1 MAEYQVDVPIV
12 TQSQINQI
20 ISKQDLFYTQYFQD
34 NSGLPISKNA
44 GLVDVSN
51 DLSLST
57 LFIPQFRTVS
67 IGVFNYSGAGTLV
80 VQTGLVNDNG
90 YSLAV
95 TKLNDA
101 TLPVTASITAAGLYQ
116 VPICGEYIR
125 VFATGTAKATVTIEC
140 F

>member
-34 NSGLPISKNA
+34 NSGLPISKNV

-95 TKLNDA
+95 T
-101 TLPVTASITAAGLYQ
+101 ASITAAGLYQ

-125 VFATGTAKATVTIEC
+125 VFATGTARATVTIEC